1 MTTTPLLDFR
11 PDTRFDFLEVPL
23 SHKPQPFCA
32 AVTEGLAQFPKTLPC
47 RFFYDKIG
55 SELFE
60 QICELPEYY
69 VTRTERALLEQRAPE
84 MIEAAGD
91 NLALMEFG
99 SGSSHK
105 TRLLLEAALK
115 RQPSLHYVPVDIS
128 AQFLRET
135 CLMLLAEYPR
145 LSVTGIAAEYNDSV
159 DALPTHDGP
168 RLLLFLGSNIGNFQ
182 RDEATAFLTRIRQ
195 AMQPEDRL
203 LVGVDLVKDR
213 RVLTAAYN
221 DAQGITAAFN
231 KNLLARINRE
241 LRGEFDQDAFD
252 HDAPFVEAA
261 SRIEMWLI
269 SRREQTVRVPEIE
282 RVFHFAQGEG
292 IHTENSHK
300 YTLASFAALCAPAGL
315 DVQET
320 WTDDR
325 HWFAHFLLRPTA
337 VLP

>member
-1 MTTTPLLDFR
+1 MTKTPLLDSR
-11 PDTRFDFLEVPL
+11 PDIRFDFLEVPL

-32 AVTEGLAQFPKTLPC
+32 AVTEGLALPQKTLPC

-60 QICELPEYY
+60 RICELPEYY
-69 VTRTERALLEQRAPE
+69 VTRTERALLELRAAE

-105 TRLLLEAALK
+105 TRLLLEAALE
-115 RQPSLHYVPVDIS
+115 RQATLHYVPIDIS
-128 AQFLRET
+128 AQFLRDT
-135 CLMLLAEYPR
+135 CLNLLAEYPR
-145 LSVTGIAAEYNDSV
+145 LTVTGIAAEYSDSV
-159 DALPTHDGP
+159 DALPAHDGP
-168 RLLLFLGSNIGNFQ
+168 RLLLFLGSNIGNFE
-182 RDEATAFLTRIRQ
+182 RDEATAFLSRIRK

-213 RVLTAAYN
+213 SVLTAAYN

-241 LRGEFDQDAFD
+241 LRGEFDLDAFD
-252 HDAPFVEAA
+252 HQAPFVEETA
-261 SRIEMWLI
+261 RIEMWLI
-269 SRREQTVRVPEIE
+269 SRQEQTVCVPEIE
-282 RVFHFAQGEG
+282 RVFHFGQGEG

-320 WTDDR
+320 WTDNR
-325 HWFAHFLLRPTA
+325 RWFAHFLLRPSA
-337 VLP
+337 GLP